1 MHAWTRRTGRV
12 AYDNTRESFN
22 IMKICLL
29 ITTYRRDIQL
39 VRLLSQIIDLRSKYT
54 GPVVFETV
62 VADSDPDNAARHILE
77 PLCDL
82 YVTNKGSGFDD
93 NLFHFYADHARN
105 CDFIFSIGDADVF
118 SCGQVNPLDL
128 LELAARQ
135 EHDAVLFNH
144 CEYRSA
150 DMLATE
156 LTYTLSPAFYTNPKL
171 MDEPETFRRHF
182 LGHVPRHVGLL
193 YRSSLIIES
202 LGKLAAFR
210 DTLHLYAVPFLLALE
225 KNRAMFFDYPLN
237 YFAADAT
244 SDGTSK
250 DWTDVFMGLYRFLL
264 AAKAILSPASFAIT
278 KQGFMANY
286 LNDRSWLRGSLSR
299 FVPSESQILR
309 ELDGVLESFPQA

>member
-1 MHAWTRRTGRV
+1 
-12 AYDNTRESFN
+12 
-22 IMKICLL
+22 MKICLV

-39 VRLLSQIIDLRSKYT
+39 VRLLSQIMDLRSKYT
-54 GPVVFETV
+54 GRAVFETV
-62 VADSDPDNAARHILE
+62 VTDSEIDNAARHILE

-93 NLFHFYADHARN
+93 NLLHFYADHARN
-105 CDFIFSIGDADVF
+105 YDFIFSIGDEDVF

-150 DMLATE
+150 DMLASE
-156 LTYTLSPAFYTNPKL
+156 LAYTLSSAFYTNPKL
-171 MDEPETFRRHF
+171 MDEPEAFRRHF

-193 YRSSLIIES
+193 YRTSFIIEN

-210 DTLHLYAVPFLLALE
+210 NTLHLYAVPFTLALE
-225 KNRAMFFDYPLN
+225 KSRAMFFDYPLN
-237 YFAADAT
+237 YFSA
-244 SDGTSK
+244 DGTGDGPSE
-250 DWTDVFMGLYRFLL
+250 DWTNVFMGLYGFLL

-286 LNDRSWLRGSLSR
+286 LNDRSWLRGSLSQS
-299 FVPSESQILR
+299 VPSEAQILR
-309 ELDGVLESFPQA
+309 ELDGALESFPQA